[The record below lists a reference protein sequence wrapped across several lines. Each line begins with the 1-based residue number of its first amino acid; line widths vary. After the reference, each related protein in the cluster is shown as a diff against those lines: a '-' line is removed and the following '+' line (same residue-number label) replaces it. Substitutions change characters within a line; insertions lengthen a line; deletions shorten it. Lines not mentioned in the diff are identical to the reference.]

1 MTANSPLQDA
11 LYAALASVEDPELR
25 RPITELGMVETALVH
40 PELDEHG
47 EPIPGRHWA
56 EVTVL
61 LTIEGCPLKNTI
73 EQQVRDA
80 AATVEGIERVQL
92 QVGAMNPQQRS
103 ALRSML
109 KPERSNPFTAPG
121 SLTRVFGVVS
131 GKGGVGKSSMTA
143 NLAAAFASRGL
154 AVGII
159 DADVHG
165 FSIPG
170 LLGITDAPTRLDDLI
185 LPPTV
190 DVPAPAQ
197 SWGE

>member
-1 MTANSPLQDA
+1 MTADNPLQDA
-11 LYAALASVEDPELR
+11 LYAALARVEDPELR

-80 AATVEGIERVQL
+80 ATTVEGIERVQL

-121 SLTRVFGVVS
+121 SLTRARRTRRQDSRSWRTYPRHPYRTPRRTRGS
-131 GKGGVGKSSMTA
+131 A
-143 NLAAAFASRGL
+143 NR
-154 AVGII
+154 V
-159 DADVHG
+159 
-165 FSIPG
+165 
-170 LLGITDAPTRLDDLI
+170 R
-185 LPPTV
+185 
-190 DVPAPAQ
+190 
-197 SWGE
+197 